1 MNKQIRLTPRI
12 LYIEDD
18 ADTRELV
25 RFLLTEE
32 NYEVVLAESS
42 EQALLIARTLSF
54 DLYLIDNWLGGLSG
68 IELCRRLREFDSTT
82 PILFYS
88 GAAYERDIREAI
100 AAGAQGYIT
109 KPADNQRLVEE
120 ISRLV
125 TVYGPVESGIGNN
138 SLLVDVHRF
147 QTR

>member
-1 MNKQIRLTPRI
+1 MNKQFRLTPRI

-25 RFLLTEE
+25 HFLLTQE

-42 EQALLIARTLSF
+42 EQALLIARALSF

-68 IELCRRLREFDSTT
+68 IELCRRLREFDSAT
-82 PILFYS
+82 PVLFYS

-109 KPADNQRLVEE
+109 KPAENQRLVDE

-125 TVYGPVESGIGNN
+125 AGYGPVESSVGN
-138 SLLVDVHRF
+138 SSVLVHRL
-147 QTR
+147 QAG

>member
-68 IELCRRLREFDSTT
+68 IELCRRLREFDSAT
-82 PILFYS
+82 PVLFYS

-109 KPADNQRLVEE
+109 KPAENQRLVDE

-125 TVYGPVESGIGNN
+125 GGYGPVESSVGN
-138 SLLVDVHRF
+138 SSVLVDVNRL
-147 QTR
+147 QAG